1 MPADRWKSLGTTELQ
16 SANKKA
22 QEFIQEKE
30 REAAGSIEPKLARD
44 AAQCP
49 LVQHLNDY
57 EAVMPTFTHCAT
69 LGRHSL
75 TGADS

>member
-22 QEFIQEKE
+22 QEFIREKE
-30 REAAGSIEPKLARD
+30 REAAGIIEPKLARD

-49 LVQHLNDY
+49 LVQHLNDSLCRLSRIALHLGDIHA
-57 EAVMPTFTHCAT
+57 EAWH
-69 LGRHSL
+69 LR
-75 TGADS
+75 